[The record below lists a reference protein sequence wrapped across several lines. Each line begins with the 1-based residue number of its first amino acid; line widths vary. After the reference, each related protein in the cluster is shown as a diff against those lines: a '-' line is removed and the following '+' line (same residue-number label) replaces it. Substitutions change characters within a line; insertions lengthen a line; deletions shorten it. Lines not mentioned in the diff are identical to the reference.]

1 MKAVL
6 VTGANGNIGSF
17 LVDYFS
23 AKKIPVVSSSRVKDD
38 VFSMSTDELRAWYAK
53 HSIGYMIHTA
63 GSVEPTSDTDVIF
76 NAFSYKHLLVDKKV
90 RYFLCGSVAEYGFQN
105 KILTEKSTEQPET
118 RYGLSKLMQKDS
130 AEFSGKKEGFDIV
143 YMRMSNVLLPHAH
156 TSSLIENILKEMP
169 KGVRGTITI
178 KHHQITR
185 DFIDIRDVCSFLEKA
200 MKAKKHRSIYN
211 VTSATQTKYTTLV
224 DLFADIFKKEKKQTP
239 KLVVLGQSEP
249 HMTGVYSNHNAY
261 VDFGW
266 KPHYSVEE
274 TVRWM
279 VNERYG
285 KTSQPTGAV
294 K

>member
-6 VTGANGNIGSF
+6 ITGANGNIGSF

-23 AKKIPVVSSSRVKDD
+23 ARKIPVVASSRAKDD
-38 VFSMSTDELRAWYAK
+38 VFSMTSDELRAWYTR
-53 HSIGYMIHTA
+53 HTVGYVIHTA
-63 GSVEPTSDTDVIF
+63 GSVDPSSDTDVLF

-105 KILTEKSTEQPET
+105 KTLTEKSSEQPET

-130 AEFSGKKEGFDIV
+130 AEFSIKKEGFDIV

-156 TSSLIENILKEMP
+156 TSSLIENIMKEMP
-169 KGVRGTITI
+169 KGVLGTITI

-185 DFIDIRDVCSFLEKA
+185 DFIDIRDVCSFLEAA
-200 MKAKKHRSIYN
+200 MKEKKRSGIYN
-211 VTSATQTKYTTLV
+211 ITSGVQTKYTTLIE
-224 DLFADIFKKEKKQTP
+224 LFSDIFHKEKKTFP
-239 KLVVLGQSEP
+239 KLTVLGQAEP
-249 HMTGVYSNHNAY
+249 HITGVYSNRKAC

-266 KPHYSVEE
+266 KPRYSIEE

-279 VNERYG
+279 VKERTTPLG
-285 KTSQPTGAV
+285 SLQV
-294 K
+294 L